1 MSVSV
6 NSYELHIMH
15 RKQERE
21 CPASAKIWACIIN
34 YVIIF
39 CIFVGSAY
47 DHLLFREVVQ
57 HWYGNPL

>member
-6 NSYELHIMH
+6 SFYELQIMH

-21 CPASAKIWACIIN
+21 CPASAKIQASIII
-34 YVIIF
+34 YVVIF

-47 DHLLFREVVQ
+47 DHLLFRVVVW
-57 HWYGNPL
+57 HWYGNRL